1 MMYST
6 ERVSKMN
13 VSKQA
18 DQTFLHELERT
29 DRSRYDR
36 LLKAMSVHAVRLQRL
51 PQAVEMP
58 VGRRCVHCGLTL
70 PSDIRSDSQ
79 YCDAAC
85 KKAAYRLA
93 KAA

>member
-1 MMYST
+1 MMHST
-6 ERVSKMN
+6 EPVSKMN
-13 VSKQA
+13 VSREA
-18 DQTFLHELERT
+18 DQTFMRELERT
-29 DRSRYDR
+29 DRPRYDR

-51 PQAVEMP
+51 PEVVEIP
-58 VGRRCVHCGLTL
+58 VGSHCVHCGLTL